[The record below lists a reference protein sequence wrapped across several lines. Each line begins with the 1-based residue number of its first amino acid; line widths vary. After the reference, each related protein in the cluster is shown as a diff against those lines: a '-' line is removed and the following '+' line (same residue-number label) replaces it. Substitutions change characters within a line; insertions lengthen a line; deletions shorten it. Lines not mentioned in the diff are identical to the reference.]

1 VPELIRFYLSE
12 QPILDNVVFGDEIRI
27 VPGGLT
33 RVALREGSMIVNSSQ
48 GGGSKDTWVLD
59 DDDGSGDGGVPKLPS
74 HRPPRLPDVRYGGWH
89 GQATAATAAARRL
102 MLARIAQELFWLGR
116 DLSRAEHT
124 GGCSTAHFTPTSPA
138 APAGPSR
145 AGSRSAGR
153 ACSRSSARSRPR
165 PAKKTSAPAAVF
177 GRAEVARL
185 LTLETNSPA
194 SVVSC
199 VARARERGRTLRD
212 VISTEMWEALN
223 SFYLSLGRYD
233 LQAAL
238 VTGPYSV
245 YQEVKERCA
254 LFWGLVERTM
264 LRDEGRSFLEA
275 GGRIE
280 DADMVLRMLRVA
292 LPTEAP
298 AGDPAREGEALAVLH
313 AVGGLQA
320 YRRAVRFSP
329 TLDLVAH
336 FLLYDSSYPASVA
349 FAVDAL
355 RAALTNADAQP
366 QSSAPV
372 LRRGRLIADLEPP
385 PRPAA
390 PQTRAAP
397 RPRQRPSPSA
407 ARAG

>member
-1 VPELIRFYLSE
+1 
-12 QPILDNVVFGDEIRI
+12 
-27 VPGGLT
+27 
-33 RVALREGSMIVNSSQ
+33 
-48 GGGSKDTWVLD
+48 
-59 DDDGSGDGGVPKLPS
+59 
-74 HRPPRLPDVRYGGWH
+74 
-89 GQATAATAAARRL
+89 

-116 DLSRAEHT
+116 DLTRAEHT
-124 GGCSTAHFTPTSPA
+124 ARMLDGAFHADVAGGAGGTESRGIALSWGGVLAIIGAKPPA
-138 APAGPSR
+138 PGER
-145 AGSRSAGR
+145 
-153 ACSRSSARSRPR
+153 
-165 PAKKTSAPAAVF
+165 TSAPAAAF
-177 GRAEVARL
+177 GRVEVARL
-185 LTLETNSPA
+185 LTLDTTSPA

-280 DADMVLRMLRVA
+280 EADMVLRMLRVA
-292 LPTEAP
+292 LPTAAP

-329 TLDLVAH
+329 TLDLVAQ
-336 FLLYDSSYPASVA
+336 FLLYDSAYPASVA

-366 QSSAPV
+366 QSSPPV
-372 LRRGRLIADLEPP
+372 LRLGRLIADLELQRRTLEDAGPLAETLEQVQEELEQID
-385 PRPAA
+385 RNIGDRYFAIAA
-390 PQTRAAP
+390 LAAVHL
-397 RPRQRPSPSA
+397 
-407 ARAG
+407 